1 MDGELV
7 TLSAI
12 STVNLREFLDGAR
25 LTVVLG
31 VGSELRGD
39 DAAGILV
46 ARRLA
51 ESAMSLDV
59 KSSGKGTPPKLV
71 AIEGHTAPESF
82 AGKII
87 KLKPSHVLIVDAAE
101 MRLDPGGWEMLG
113 RDELDK
119 TITTT
124 HLIPLTALAKHLEDS
139 CGCKVGF
146 VGIQTGKCDVAVG
159 VSAPVLLAIDEI
171 SDDIVH
177 LMTENRPK

>member
-1 MDGELV
+1 VRWKAALTMTHEPLV
-7 TLSAI
+7 EY
-12 STVNLREFLDGAR
+12 LRGAS

-51 ESAMSLDV
+51 QSPAARPVIGAGAHEGGS
-59 KSSGKGTPPKLV
+59 PRLV
-71 AIEGHTAPESF
+71 ALEGHTAPESF

-101 MRLDPGGWEMLG
+101 MGLAPGEWGILG

-119 TITTT
+119 SITTT
-124 HLIPLTALAKHLEDS
+124 HLIPLTALAKHLEES
-139 CGCKVGF
+139 CGCSVGF
-146 VGIQTGKCDVAVG
+146 VGIQTGKCGVAVG
-159 VSAPVLLAIDEI
+159 VSEPVSRAVEAV
-171 SDDIVH
+171 SDKIVQI
-177 LMTENRPK
+177 LSKNRP